1 MTIDGLMISFV
12 HHYITNDTTC
22 YRCSIWSAAYL
33 RMSNDMSSLV
43 FAILLANV
51 NVLRYVC

>member
-12 HHYITNDTTC
+12 YHYITNDTTC